1 MTTKEGIKMINNF
14 KDGVFN
20 ELYDIRSEDYEL
32 CFSEK
37 LTKETEK
44 FEVSEKREKLK
55 IFINELKLEDDTK
68 IKQINDL
75 IKDLENAL
83 FLEMDYWCR
92 KYYKLGFCDAD
103 MLKKET
109 KTFSEKN
116 RMKGKS
122 FYNECSDEFLEYV
135 EEYRVTYLMK
145 KPEYKELINQVRKL
159 KEDNPKVE
167 NLVEDGKIEILNYKE
182 LKVIQKLLSL
192 GSRLD
197 SIEQKEIFRLGMR
210 EMLVNLADMNLIP
223 LNLK

>member
-1 MTTKEGIKMINNF
+1 MINNF

-37 LTKETEK
+37 FTKETEK

-92 KYYKLGFCDAD
+92 KYYKLGFCDAE

-145 KPEYKELINQVRKL
+145 KPEYKELINQIRKL
-159 KEDNPKVE
+159 KTDNPKVE

-182 LKVIQKLLSL
+182 LEVIQKLLNL
-192 GSRLD
+192 GSQLD

>member
-1 MTTKEGIKMINNF
+1 MINNF

-37 LTKETEK
+37 FTKETEK

-92 KYYKLGFCDAD
+92 KYYKLGFCDAE

-192 GSRLD
+192 GSQLD
-197 SIEQKEIFRLGMR
+197 FIEQKEIFRLGMR
-210 EMLVNLADMNLIP
+210 EMLTNLADMNLIS

>member
-1 MTTKEGIKMINNF
+1 MTTKEEIKMINNF

-20 ELYDIRSEDYEL
+20 ELYDIRSENYEL

-44 FEVSEKREKLK
+44 FKVSEKREKLK

-145 KPEYKELINQVRKL
+145 KTEYKELINQVRKL
-159 KEDNPKVE
+159 KEYNPKVE

-192 GSRLD
+192 GSQLD

-210 EMLVNLADMNLIP
+210 EMLVNLADMNLIS

>member
-1 MTTKEGIKMINNF
+1 MINNF

-37 LTKETEK
+37 FTKETEK

-145 KPEYKELINQVRKL
+145 KTEYKELINQVRKL

-167 NLVEDGKIEILNYKE
+167 NLVEDGKIEILNYEE
-182 LKVIQKLLSL
+182 LKVIQKLLNL
-192 GSRLD
+192 GSQLD

>member
-1 MTTKEGIKMINNF
+1 MTTKEEIKMINNF

-20 ELYDIRSEDYEL
+20 ELYDIRSENYEL

-44 FEVSEKREKLK
+44 FKVSEKREKLK

-167 NLVEDGKIEILNYKE
+167 NLVEDGKIEILNYRE

-192 GSRLD
+192 GSQLD

>member
-1 MTTKEGIKMINNF
+1 MTTKEEIKMINNF

-20 ELYDIRSEDYEL
+20 ELYDIRSENYEL

-44 FEVSEKREKLK
+44 FEVSKKREKLK

-167 NLVEDGKIEILNYKE
+167 NLVEDGKIEILNYRE

-192 GSRLD
+192 GSQLD

-210 EMLVNLADMNLIP
+210 EMLTNLADMNLIP

>member
-1 MTTKEGIKMINNF
+1 MINNF

-20 ELYDIRSEDYEL
+20 ELYDIRSENYEL

-37 LTKETEK
+37 FTKETEK

>member
-1 MTTKEGIKMINNF
+1 MTTKEEIKMINNF

-20 ELYDIRSEDYEL
+20 ELYDIRSENYEL

-44 FEVSEKREKLK
+44 FKVSEKREKLK

-145 KPEYKELINQVRKL
+145 KTEYKELINQVRKL

-192 GSRLD
+192 GSQLD

>member
-1 MTTKEGIKMINNF
+1 MTTKEGIKMTNNF

-92 KYYKLGFCDAD
+92 KYYKLGFCDAN

-122 FYNECSDEFLEYV
+122 FYNECLDEFLEYV

-145 KPEYKELINQVRKL
+145 KPEYKELINQIRKL
-159 KEDNPKVE
+159 KTDNPKVE

-182 LKVIQKLLSL
+182 LEVIQKLLNL
-192 GSRLD
+192 GSQLD

>member
-1 MTTKEGIKMINNF
+1 MINNF

-37 LTKETEK
+37 FTKETEK

-55 IFINELKLEDDTK
+55 IFISELNLEDDTK

-103 MLKKET
+103 MLKKER

-192 GSRLD
+192 GSQLD
-197 SIEQKEIFRLGMR
+197 FIEQKEIFRLGMR
-210 EMLVNLADMNLIP
+210 EMLTNLPDMNLIS
-223 LNLK
+223 LNLR

>member
-1 MTTKEGIKMINNF
+1 MINNF
-14 KDGVFN
+14 NDGVFN
-20 ELYDIRSEDYEL
+20 ELYDIRSENYEL

-44 FEVSEKREKLK
+44 FKVSEKREKLK

-145 KPEYKELINQVRKL
+145 KTEYKELINQVRKL

-192 GSRLD
+192 GSQLD

>member
-1 MTTKEGIKMINNF
+1 MTNNF

-37 LTKETEK
+37 FTKETEK

-92 KYYKLGFCDAD
+92 KYYKLGFCDAN

-192 GSRLD
+192 GSQLD
-197 SIEQKEIFRLGMR
+197 FIEQKEIFRLGMR
-210 EMLVNLADMNLIP
+210 EMLTNLADMNLIS

>member
-1 MTTKEGIKMINNF
+1 MTNNF

-20 ELYDIRSEDYEL
+20 ELYDIRSENYEL

-44 FEVSEKREKLK
+44 FKVSEKREKLK

-145 KPEYKELINQVRKL
+145 KTEYKELINQVRKL

-192 GSRLD
+192 GSQLD

>member
-1 MTTKEGIKMINNF
+1 MINNF

-55 IFINELKLEDDTK
+55 IFINELNLEDDTK

-122 FYNECSDEFLEYV
+122 FYNECLDEFLEYV

-145 KPEYKELINQVRKL
+145 KPEYKELINQIRKL
-159 KEDNPKVE
+159 KTDNPKVE

-182 LKVIQKLLSL
+182 LEVIQKLLNL
-192 GSRLD
+192 GSQLD

>member
-1 MTTKEGIKMINNF
+1 MTNNF

-20 ELYDIRSEDYEL
+20 ELYDIRSEEYEL
-32 CFSEK
+32 YFSEK
-37 LTKETEK
+37 FTKETEK
-44 FEVSEKREKLK
+44 FEVSEKRERLK

-83 FLEMDYWCR
+83 FLEVDYWCR

-145 KPEYKELINQVRKL
+145 KTEYKELINQVRKL

-192 GSRLD
+192 GSQLD
-197 SIEQKEIFRLGMR
+197 FIEQKEIFRLGMR
-210 EMLVNLADMNLIP
+210 EMLTNLADMNLIP

>member
-1 MTTKEGIKMINNF
+1 MINNF

-20 ELYDIRSEDYEL
+20 ELYDIRSENYEL

-44 FEVSEKREKLK
+44 FKVSEKREKLK

-103 MLKKET
+103 ILKKET

-145 KPEYKELINQVRKL
+145 KTEYKELINQVRKL

-192 GSRLD
+192 GSQLD

>member
-1 MTTKEGIKMINNF
+1 MTTKEEIKMINNF

-37 LTKETEK
+37 FTKETEK

-192 GSRLD
+192 GSQLD

-210 EMLVNLADMNLIP
+210 EMLTNLADINAI
-223 LNLK
+223 

>member
-1 MTTKEGIKMINNF
+1 MINNF

-37 LTKETEK
+37 FTKETEK

-182 LKVIQKLLSL
+182 LKVIQKLLCL
-192 GSRLD
+192 GSQLD
-197 SIEQKEIFRLGMR
+197 FIEQKEIFRLGMR
-210 EMLVNLADMNLIP
+210 EMLTNLADMNLIP

>member
-55 IFINELKLEDDTK
+55 IFINELNLEDDTK

-92 KYYKLGFCDAD
+92 KYYKLGFCDAE

-192 GSRLD
+192 GSQLD
-197 SIEQKEIFRLGMR
+197 FIEQKEIFRLGMR
-210 EMLVNLADMNLIP
+210 EMLTNLADMNLIS

>member
-1 MTTKEGIKMINNF
+1 MINNF

-55 IFINELKLEDDTK
+55 IFINELNLEDDTK

-92 KYYKLGFCDAD
+92 KYYKLGFCDAE

-122 FYNECSDEFLEYV
+122 FYNECLDEFLEYV

-145 KPEYKELINQVRKL
+145 KPEYKELINQIRKL
-159 KEDNPKVE
+159 KTDNPKVE

-182 LKVIQKLLSL
+182 LEVIQKLLNL
-192 GSRLD
+192 GSQLD

-210 EMLVNLADMNLIP
+210 EMLTNLADMNLIS

>member
-1 MTTKEGIKMINNF
+1 MINNF

-37 LTKETEK
+37 FTKETEK

-92 KYYKLGFCDAD
+92 NYYKLGFCDAD

-109 KTFSEKN
+109 KNFSENNK
-116 RMKGKS
+116 MKGKS
-122 FYNECSDEFLEYV
+122 FYNECSDEFFEYV

-159 KEDNPKVE
+159 KELMQNF
-167 NLVEDGKIEILNYKE
+167 NILDRKE
-182 LKVIQKLLSL
+182 
-192 GSRLD
+192 
-197 SIEQKEIFRLGMR
+197 
-210 EMLVNLADMNLIP
+210 
-223 LNLK
+223 

>member
-1 MTTKEGIKMINNF
+1 MINNF

-20 ELYDIRSEDYEL
+20 ELYDIRSENYEL

-44 FEVSEKREKLK
+44 FKVSEKREKLK

-83 FLEMDYWCR
+83 FLEVDYWCR

-145 KPEYKELINQVRKL
+145 KTEYKELINQVRKL

-192 GSRLD
+192 GSQLD
-197 SIEQKEIFRLGMR
+197 SIEQKEIFRLGMK

>member
-1 MTTKEGIKMINNF
+1 MTTKEEIKMINNF

-37 LTKETEK
+37 FTKETEK

-92 KYYKLGFCDAD
+92 KYYKLGFCDAN

-192 GSRLD
+192 GSQLD
-197 SIEQKEIFRLGMR
+197 FIEQKEIFRLGMR
-210 EMLVNLADMNLIP
+210 EMLTNLADMNLIS

>member
-37 LTKETEK
+37 FTKETEK

-145 KPEYKELINQVRKL
+145 KTEYKELINQVRKL

-192 GSRLD
+192 GSQLD

>member
-1 MTTKEGIKMINNF
+1 MINNF

-37 LTKETEK
+37 FTKETEK

-92 KYYKLGFCDAD
+92 KYYKLGFCDAE

-192 GSRLD
+192 GSQLD
-197 SIEQKEIFRLGMR
+197 FIEQKEIFRLGLR
-210 EMLVNLADMNLIP
+210 EMLTNLADMNLIS

>member
-1 MTTKEGIKMINNF
+1 MINNF

-37 LTKETEK
+37 FTKETEK

-116 RMKGKS
+116 RIKGKS

-145 KPEYKELINQVRKL
+145 KPEYKELINQIRKL
-159 KEDNPKVE
+159 KADNPKVE

>member
-1 MTTKEGIKMINNF
+1 MINNF
-14 KDGVFN
+14 NDGVFN
-20 ELYDIRSEDYEL
+20 ELYDIRSENYEL

-44 FEVSEKREKLK
+44 FKVSEKREKLK

-116 RMKGKS
+116 RIKGKS

-135 EEYRVTYLMK
+135 EEYRITYLMK
-145 KPEYKELINQVRKL
+145 KPEYKELINQIRKL
-159 KEDNPKVE
+159 KADNPKVE

-182 LKVIQKLLSL
+182 LEVIQKLLNL
-192 GSRLD
+192 GSQLD

>member
-1 MTTKEGIKMINNF
+1 MINNF

-37 LTKETEK
+37 FTKETEK

-55 IFINELKLEDDTK
+55 IFISELNLEDDTK

-103 MLKKET
+103 MLKKER

-192 GSRLD
+192 GSQLD
-197 SIEQKEIFRLGMR
+197 FIEQKEIFRLGMR
-210 EMLVNLADMNLIP
+210 EMLTNLADMNLIS
-223 LNLK
+223 LNLR

>member
-1 MTTKEGIKMINNF
+1 MINNF

-20 ELYDIRSEDYEL
+20 ELYDIRSENYER

-44 FEVSEKREKLK
+44 FGVSEKREKLK
-55 IFINELKLEDDTK
+55 VFISKLKIEDDAK

-75 IKDLENAL
+75 IKDWENAL
-83 FLEMDYWCR
+83 FSEIDYWCR
-92 KYYKLGFCDAD
+92 NYYKLGFCDAD
-103 MLKKET
+103 KLKKET
-109 KTFSEKN
+109 KKFSEKN
-116 RMKGKS
+116 RMEGKS
-122 FYNECSDEFLEYV
+122 FYNECSDELLEYI
-135 EEYRVTYLMK
+135 EEYKVTYLMK

-167 NLVEDGKIEILNYKE
+167 NFVEDGKIEILNYKE

-192 GSRLD
+192 GSQLD

-210 EMLVNLADMNLIP
+210 EMLTNLSDINAI
-223 LNLK
+223 

>member
-1 MTTKEGIKMINNF
+1 MINNF

-55 IFINELKLEDDTK
+55 IFINELNLEDDTK

-92 KYYKLGFCDAD
+92 KYYKLGFCDAE

-159 KEDNPKVE
+159 KTDNPKVE

-182 LKVIQKLLSL
+182 LEVIQKLLNL
-192 GSRLD
+192 GSQLD

-210 EMLVNLADMNLIP
+210 EMLTNLADMNLIP
-223 LNLK
+223 LTLNK

>member
-37 LTKETEK
+37 FTKETEK
-44 FEVSEKREKLK
+44 IEVSEKREKLK

-192 GSRLD
+192 GSQLD
-197 SIEQKEIFRLGMR
+197 FIEQKEIFRLGMR
-210 EMLVNLADMNLIP
+210 EMLTNLADMNLIP

>member
-1 MTTKEGIKMINNF
+1 MINNF

-37 LTKETEK
+37 FTKETEK
-44 FEVSEKREKLK
+44 FEISEKRERLK
-55 IFINELKLEDDTK
+55 IFINELNLEDDTK

-92 KYYKLGFCDAD
+92 KYYKLGFCDAN

-122 FYNECSDEFLEYV
+122 FYNECLDEFLEYV

-192 GSRLD
+192 GSQLD
-197 SIEQKEIFRLGMR
+197 FIEQKEIFRLGMR
-210 EMLVNLADMNLIP
+210 EMLTNLADMNLIS